1 MKALAVL
8 LIYVTPFVVL
18 GIVARRFSNGRIGD
32 VDMPNVRDQAGA
44 KNRKRRVSFLGS
56 VPGLDT

>member
-18 GIVARRFSNGRIGD
+18 SIVARRFANKRIGD
-32 VDMPNVRDQAGA
+32 VDMSNVREQAGA
-44 KNRKRRVSFLGS
+44 RNRKRRVSFFGS
-56 VPGLDT
+56 VRGLDI